1 MFSTFN
7 NRKKW
12 LWRIGGA
19 LTLFG
24 LVAFTEN
31 RLSHLHCEHI
41 VVRIS
46 GATEERFLTRRDVSG
61 FLTNNGADP
70 LVGTSYDEIDLGEL
84 EKRLRQYS
92 LIQQAHISH
101 DLAGNLLVDVEQ
113 PEPVARLV
121 NSGEKNTETQRV
133 GGQYIS
139 TQGRF
144 FPLSMNYTARVP
156 LISGEWF
163 SRHRTLADKAGQPL
177 LALLRYI
184 RASELWRAQIAE
196 LSVDATGE
204 VTMWPQVGNYTIEFG
219 EPNEVEMKFKKVK
232 LFYTQIAP
240 RHDWGRYKRI
250 SVQYRN
256 QLVCE

>member
-12 LWRIGGA
+12 LWRIGGL

-31 RLSHLHCEHI
+31 RLAHLHCEQI
-41 VVRIS
+41 IVRIA
-46 GATEERFLTRRDVSG
+46 GATEQRFLTRRDVSG

-70 LVGTSYDEIDLGEL
+70 IVGAPYNEVDLSVL
-84 EKRLRQYS
+84 ERRLRQYS
-92 LIQQAHISH
+92 LVQQAHVSH
-101 DLAGNLLVDVEQ
+101 DLAGNLLVDVVQ
-113 PEPVARLV
+113 PEPLARLV
-121 NSGEKNTETQRV
+121 NRSENSTEAVRV

-139 TQGRF
+139 TEGRF

-163 SRHRTLADKAGQPL
+163 DRHRTLADKAGQPL
-177 LALLRYI
+177 LTLLRYI
-184 RASELWRAQIAE
+184 HESALWRAQITE
-196 LSVDATGE
+196 LSVDAEGE
-204 VTMWPQVGNYTIEFG
+204 VTIWPQVGNYTIEFG
-219 EPNEVEMKFKKVK
+219 QPDDVDVKFKKVK

-240 RHDWGRYKRI
+240 RQEWGRYRRV